1 MSYILVV
8 DDEEDICDLVGGIL
22 EDEGHETASAANALA
37 TFESINRRM
46 PDVVILDIWLKGSHL
61 DGIQILKELKKN
73 HPQLPVIVISG
84 HGNIELAVTA
94 MQAGAYD
101 FMEKPL
107 KVDHLLVVV
116 GRALEAANL
125 RRQVQQL
132 QEKTDVKVR
141 IVGDS
146 MKSVKLRETAEKA
159 AAGESRVFIQGAS
172 GSGKEI
178 LARFIH
184 QCSPRGTGPF
194 VVVNLSLFN
203 AEQLE
208 FELFGVAGD
217 KTERKRVG
225 AFERA
230 DQGTIYLEEI
240 SNIPDQIQ
248 APLLKFL
255 VTGQFTRVD
264 GTVPVEVNCRII
276 SSSQNTADEI
286 MKQGA
291 LRQDLFHR
299 LNVLGI
305 EIPNLS
311 DRREDIALMLEV
323 MSDEFCSQSGYKQ
336 RTFSQ
341 DALTVLQA
349 YSWPG
354 NVRQLRNV
362 VENIFIN
369 MPPDRD
375 VIEVSDV
382 PTEVVSAAPK
392 VFLDDGMRE
401 VMSLP
406 LREARELFEREYLFA
421 QLTRLNGN
429 VSRTAEFVGMERS
442 ALHRKLK
449 LLGLRTSE

>member
-172 GSGKEI
+172 GSG
-178 LARFIH
+178 
-184 QCSPRGTGPF
+184 
-194 VVVNLSLFN
+194 
-203 AEQLE
+203 
-208 FELFGVAGD
+208 
-217 KTERKRVG
+217 
-225 AFERA
+225 
-230 DQGTIYLEEI
+230 
-240 SNIPDQIQ
+240 
-248 APLLKFL
+248 
-255 VTGQFTRVD
+255 
-264 GTVPVEVNCRII
+264 
-276 SSSQNTADEI
+276 
-286 MKQGA
+286 
-291 LRQDLFHR
+291 
-299 LNVLGI
+299 
-305 EIPNLS
+305 
-311 DRREDIALMLEV
+311 
-323 MSDEFCSQSGYKQ
+323 
-336 RTFSQ
+336 
-341 DALTVLQA
+341 
-349 YSWPG
+349 
-354 NVRQLRNV
+354 
-362 VENIFIN
+362 
-369 MPPDRD
+369 
-375 VIEVSDV
+375 
-382 PTEVVSAAPK
+382 
-392 VFLDDGMRE
+392 
-401 VMSLP
+401 
-406 LREARELFEREYLFA
+406 
-421 QLTRLNGN
+421 
-429 VSRTAEFVGMERS
+429 
-442 ALHRKLK
+442 
-449 LLGLRTSE
+449 